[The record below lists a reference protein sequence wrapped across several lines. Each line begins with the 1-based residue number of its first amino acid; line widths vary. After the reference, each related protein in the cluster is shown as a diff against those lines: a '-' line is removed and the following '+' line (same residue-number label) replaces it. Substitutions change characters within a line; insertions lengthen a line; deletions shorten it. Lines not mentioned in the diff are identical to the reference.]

1 MKKVSN
7 CFGFMVFVILLAF
20 NCATVSAG
28 DLPSVSKAV
37 NSNLPH
43 AVDRG
48 VERGIFPDKTSATN
62 ELKALSS
69 QIGSSGFPSGSFID
83 PSYNDR
89 VLVPVG
95 NGGLA
100 SYQVGSNGTAN
111 LKTVLIKN

>member
-1 MKKVSN
+1 MRKISN
-7 CFGFMVFVILLAF
+7 VFGFMLFVFLFAL

-28 DLPSVSKAV
+28 GLPSVSKAV
-37 NSNLPH
+37 NSSLPH
-43 AVDRG
+43 AIVRG
-48 VERGIFPDKTSATN
+48 VERGIFPDKTSASN

-69 QIGSSGFPSGSFID
+69 QIGSGGFPSGSFVD
-83 PSYNDR
+83 PSYSDR

-100 SYQVGSNGTAN
+100 SYQVGSNGTAK